1 MADNR
6 VLPIGLKAVFTF
18 LPPFDEKY
26 SNKEYEVAEIRKL
39 KAIVDSEGF
48 PFENIYQPLAMTKD
62 DYVDDLNENIPI
74 VTLTQD
80 NETYLYV
87 PMDRIKEIPP
97 FVGRTATELL
107 ITFSLGVVPD
117 DVNITPLV
125 DNIRM
130 MVNDTLNLQPE
141 VIATPGGPTVL
152 MSDEDYERY
161 IRMMKGK
168 QRSYNKSFRVMY
180 LEEVERN
187 RVMREE
193 KEEIERFVG
202 DILSR

>member
-1 MADNR
+1 
-6 VLPIGLKAVFTF
+6 
-18 LPPFDEKY
+18 
-26 SNKEYEVAEIRKL
+26 
-39 KAIVDSEGF
+39 
-48 PFENIYQPLAMTKD
+48 MTKD
-62 DYVDDLNENIPI
+62 DYVDDLNENVPI

-97 FVGRTATELL
+97 FIGRTATELL

-187 RVMREE
+187 RIMREE

-202 DILSR
+202 EILDR

>member
-1 MADNR
+1 
-6 VLPIGLKAVFTF
+6 
-18 LPPFDEKY
+18 
-26 SNKEYEVAEIRKL
+26 
-39 KAIVDSEGF
+39 
-48 PFENIYQPLAMTKD
+48 MTKD
-62 DYVDDLNENIPI
+62 DYVDDLNENVPI

-97 FVGRTATELL
+97 FIGRTATELL

-187 RVMREE
+187 RIMREE

-202 DILSR
+202 DILDR

>member
-1 MADNR
+1 
-6 VLPIGLKAVFTF
+6 
-18 LPPFDEKY
+18 
-26 SNKEYEVAEIRKL
+26 
-39 KAIVDSEGF
+39 
-48 PFENIYQPLAMTKD
+48 
-62 DYVDDLNENIPI
+62 
-74 VTLTQD
+74 
-80 NETYLYV
+80 
-87 PMDRIKEIPP
+87 MDRIKEIPP

-187 RVMREE
+187 RIMREE

-202 DILSR
+202 DILDR